1 MLISNEVHVNGAY
14 LRNRA
19 RSSAKSTERTLIIQ
33 FPV

>member
-1 MLISNEVHVNGAY
+1 MLISNEVHVNVAY

-19 RSSAKSTERTLIIQ
+19 KSAKSTERTLIIQ